1 MHLPVNRITMSK
13 LPICTPTP
21 WENIMSICNSKRVPP
36 PTRDLKYFLHIDP
49 RKDLESVTHKN
60 SKWIPSISHTDHN
73 LNQFCELGAKEHTWL
88 CGTLTCTGELR
99 SSLSP
104 TPTCP
109 NCKIEKVLTISTAL
123 HRWGLLWDKL
133 PWDSQCRPGQNHDWT
148 SPTVHWASGPAGS
161 TNQLPNWTQSLC
173 KDCREGCNP
182 FWMLKDKCSAGG
194 AQFSHM
200 KSWIYGVH
208 LILVGLELS
217 ILRKFHNSS
226 KVFFRELATPVTF
239 CH

>member
-13 LPICTPTP
+13 LPICTPAP

-88 CGTLTCTGELR
+88 CGTLTCTGEQR

-109 NCKIEKVLTISTAL
+109 NCKIEKVLTISTHCTDGVYYETSCLGIVNA
-123 HRWGLLWDKL
+123 
-133 PWDSQCRPGQNHDWT
+133 GQAKT
-148 SPTVHWASGPAGS
+148 MIGPAQRSIGPQAQHAQQ
-161 TNQLPNWTQSLC
+161 TNCPTGPKVYARTAVKAAILF
-173 KDCREGCNP
+173 GC
-182 FWMLKDKCSAGG
+182 
-194 AQFSHM
+194 
-200 KSWIYGVH
+200 
-208 LILVGLELS
+208 
-217 ILRKFHNSS
+217 
-226 KVFFRELATPVTF
+226 
-239 CH
+239 